1 VHEGATYSSYD
12 DEDEEIDYEAG
23 SASADAGSAGKDDDE
38 DEDKNKDKDNGKGK
52 DDSAIRRKSAI
63 ISFRCDRDPA
73 TTGAKLSFIEADE
86 DECTYMFSMLS
97 QHACAK
103 SEPHAPGS
111 VGPGSVFAI
120 IFFVAVAVYVLGGVF
135 YQRTV
140 AHARG
145 WRQLPNYSLWAGI
158 WSFIQVCL
166 LFSLMFLLILE
177 GADGSTLGYPHYPIL
192 LVCSPHQGPAR
203 LSHTVLVTVG

>member
-1 VHEGATYSSYD
+1 MVPRGSQLVLRYSGGSPCALNSKGKRSSVHAGASYNYYD
-12 DEDEEIDYEAG
+12 DAENGIDYETGAHL
-23 SASADAGSAGKDDDE
+23 ADAGSSAKDDDDE
-38 DEDKNKDKDNGKGK
+38 DEDGNKDKGK
-52 DDSAIRRKSAI
+52 DKGEQGVRRKSAI

-103 SEPHAPGS
+103 SEPHKPGS
-111 VGPGSVFAI
+111 VGPGSVFVI

-158 WSFIQVCL
+158 WSFVQVCL
-166 LFSLMFLLILE
+166 IPTKKSVTWFPE
-177 GADGSTLGYPHYPIL
+177 E
-192 LVCSPHQGPAR
+192 
-203 LSHTVLVTVG
+203 VLTIF